1 MARQKNKWVKIMQ
14 VEFKGKDQN
23 WQEASTTYWFELTGK
38 DFGTACEFDAEMFG
52 VCESGGESRILDCD
66 GCPMTV
72 GDRAE
77 IAAKRHCIVIDEM
90 RSE

>member
-1 MARQKNKWVKIMQ
+1 MKMK
-14 VEFKGKDQN
+14 VEYKGKDQN
-23 WQEASTTYWFELTGK
+23 WQEGTTTYWFELSGR

-52 VCESGGESRILDCD
+52 VCESGEESGILDCD
-66 GCPMTV
+66 GYPMTV

-77 IAAKRHCIVIDEM
+77 IAAKRHCIVTDEM